1 MQTITVLFTHSPFDN
16 STQQGIEFIQKF
28 FQNPHNPAKL
38 HIFLY
43 GEAVLLAN
51 RLTWLSADIPNPSK
65 NLQTFAKAY
74 QLNIQVCVTTAL
86 TRGVVDAENAKR
98 HSLNGDNLAENFEL
112 VGLGELAMH
121 LHQSTKLYQF

>member
-1 MQTITVLFTHSPFDN
+1 MQTLLFSHSPFAN
-16 STQQGIEFIQKF
+16 STQQGIEFIQDFCK
-28 FQNPHNPAKL
+28 NHDANEL

-86 TRGVVDAENAKR
+86 ARGVVDAENAKR